1 MKKNNF
7 VLTQI
12 EKKDAFK
19 DEENTFKILVATD
32 NHVGYKEND
41 PIRGNDSFEAFE
53 EVLKIA
59 KNEKVDFLLLG
70 GDLFHETNPSQQCLY
85 KMLNLLGN
93 HVLGDGEISYAIS
106 NYNEV
111 NFQDCNLN
119 IELPIFVIHGNHDYP
134 SDEYGNLSVIDL
146 LHATKYL
153 NHFGKFS
160 NIEQIKVTPI
170 IFEKGNTTIALYG
183 IGYLKDKYFHKML
196 EDGKIE
202 FVKPEQ
208 MGYKNTVNILVIH
221 QNRYKGIRQGQ
232 SYRNCV
238 HPEQFPDWI
247 DFIIRGHEVKI
258 VIIYIYTK
266 QYYFLN
272 QKHEQKDEIDI
283 MKECPI
289 ATIQPGSTILTAIE
303 DVQATPRRAI
313 LFEIKGLEANFQD
326 ITLINSYRPVL
337 YEHVE
342 LTSVVKKAGFDL
354 DNEQP
359 ADQAVEEVLWQFVQ
373 QSINNFKLAL
383 KENFPNSPHLF
394 AKKPI
399 LRFKIEQS
407 NFDVFNFQR
416 IESKLSDLVANPGE
430 VLKFWKRIIINP
442 KTIKNPKLEEDFI
455 KTLKGKTDFDTIGN
469 ETVKDIKELYED
481 RIKRNQSISC
491 LPSSLIMD
499 TLEKVNLRNRNS
511 SIEDIIKNLQN
522 KLQENVAIQE
532 EKEIKKVNEQ
542 YRQQMNNILQR
553 ISVNIDERYKDNIDL
568 DLKNS
573 DKIIYKTLM
582 NNQFDDLRQSLN
594 DKIRTKVAELFIQDF
609 QQDDQNGIDIENDSD
624 GQYKE
629 SSTNKKSMNYNQMD
643 SEEEEDNKTSKI
655 KGRGRKKAENKPITA
670 KKQGRDFDLEQND
683 SENENMNDEDDENS
697 ISQQKGFK
705 GKFNNSKAAKEKAN
719 QNIKNRKEI
728 KVEDSSDQDEDKIE
742 KINRRIKKS
751 DKKDLQITENEKSNM
766 RSGFK
771 QKMTYAQL
779 FKRQNR
785 MDDEDEG
792 DYEENQHSDEDA
804 SQQSDCEF
812 GLDGEKQTKKISY
825 NIAHLYDLQKMNQN
839 NVKPLPLL
847 QVQSKKD
854 QGSDI
859 KVENSN
865 NFRQSILSKKKPI
878 VQQDEPKREQKELDI
893 RELMIKRINQANA
906 KK

>member
-7 VLTQI
+7 VLTQV
-12 EKKDAFK
+12 EKKNVFK
-19 DEENTFKILVATD
+19 DQENTFKILVATD

-59 KNEKVDFLLLG
+59 KSEKVDFLLLG

-93 HVLGDGEISYAIS
+93 YVLGDGEILYGIS
-106 NYNEV
+106 NYNDV

-170 IFEKGNTTIALYG
+170 IFQKGNTTVALYG

-196 EDGKIE
+196 EEGKIE

-208 MGYKNTVNILVIH
+208 MGYKDTVNILVIH

-238 HPEQFPDWI
+238 HPEQFPEWI
-247 DFIIRGHEVKI
+247 DFIIRGHE
-258 VIIYIYTK
+258 
-266 QYYFLN
+266 
-272 QKHEQKDEIDI
+272 HEQKDDIDI

-326 ITLINSYRPVL
+326 ITLIQSYRPVL

-354 DNEQP
+354 DNEVP
-359 ADQAVEEVLWQFVQ
+359 ADQAVEEVLWQFIQ
-373 QSINNFKLAL
+373 QSINNFKIVL

-455 KTLKGKTDFDTIGN
+455 KTLKGKSDFDTIGN

-481 RIKRNQSISC
+481 RIKKNKSISC

-522 KLQENVAIQE
+522 KLQENVAVQE
-532 EKEIKKVNEQ
+532 EKEIRKVNEQ
-542 YRQQMNNILQR
+542 YRQQMNSVLQK
-553 ISVNIDERYKDNIDL
+553 ISTNIDERQKDKIDL

-582 NNQFDDLRQSLN
+582 NNQFDDLKQSLN
-594 DKIRTKVAELFIQDF
+594 EKIRTKVAELFIQDF
-609 QQDDQNGIDIENDSD
+609 QQDGDNDIDIENNSD

-629 SSTNKKSMNYNQMD
+629 SSTNKKSLNSDQMD
-643 SEEEEDNKTSKI
+643 SEEEDNKTSKV
-655 KGRGRKKAENKPITA
+655 KGRGRKRTENKSITT
-670 KKQGRDFDLEQND
+670 KKQVKDFELEDND
-683 SENENMNDEDDENS
+683 YENENIHDEEDENQ

-705 GKFNNSKAAKEKAN
+705 GKFKNSKLAKEKAN
-719 QNIKNRKEI
+719 QNLKNRQEI
-728 KVEDSSDQDEDKIE
+728 KVEDSSDQDEEKIE
-742 KINRRIKKS
+742 KVNRRIKKS
-751 DKKDLQITENEKSNM
+751 DNKRDFNAENEKPNM
-766 RSGFK
+766 KSGFK

-779 FKRQNR
+779 FKKQNR
-785 MDDEDEG
+785 MDQEEEE
-792 DYEENQHSDEDA
+792 DYEENQQSDEDA

-812 GLDGEKQTKKISY
+812 GLNGEKQKISY
-825 NIAHLYDLQKMNQN
+825 NIAHISEIQKKNQSN
-839 NVKPLPLL
+839 KSLPLL
-847 QVQSKKD
+847 QVQQKKE
-854 QGSDI
+854 QSSAI
-859 KVENSN
+859 KIENSSN
-865 NFRQSILSKKKPI
+865 TRQSILSKKKP
-878 VQQDEPKREQKELDI
+878 QAPQDEPRREQKELDI
-893 RELMIKRINQANA
+893 RELMMKRMNQANV
-906 KK
+906 KN

>member
-7 VLTQI
+7 VLTQV
-12 EKKDAFK
+12 EKKNVFK
-19 DEENTFKILVATD
+19 DQDNTFKILVATD

-85 KMLNLLGN
+85 KMLNLLGSY
-93 HVLGDGEISYAIS
+93 VLGDGEIQYGIS

-170 IFEKGNTTIALYG
+170 IFQKGNTTIALYG

-202 FVKPEQ
+202 FVQPEQ

-238 HPEQFPDWI
+238 HPEQFPEWI
-247 DFIIRGHEVKI
+247 DFIIRGHE
-258 VIIYIYTK
+258 
-266 QYYFLN
+266 
-272 QKHEQKDEIDI
+272 HEQKDDVDV
-283 MKECPI
+283 MKDCPI

-313 LFEIKGLEANFQD
+313 LFEIKCQEANFQD
-326 ITLINSYRPVL
+326 ITLIQSYRPVL

-354 DNEQP
+354 DDEQP
-359 ADQAVEEVLWQFVQ
+359 ADQAVEEVLWQFIQ
-373 QSINNFKLAL
+373 QSINNFKIAL
-383 KENFPNSPHLF
+383 KDNFPNCPHLF

-481 RIKRNQSISC
+481 RIQKNKSISC
-491 LPSSLIMD
+491 LPSSLIMN

-522 KLQENVAIQE
+522 KLQENVAAQE

-553 ISVNIDERYKDNIDL
+553 ISTNIDERQKDSIDL
-568 DLKNS
+568 DLKSS

-582 NNQFDDLRQSLN
+582 NNQFDDLRQGLN
-594 DKIRTKVAELFIQDF
+594 EKIRTKVAELFIKDF
-609 QQDDQNGIDIENDSD
+609 QQDGDKDIDIDIENNSD
-624 GQYKE
+624 DQYNQN
-629 SSTNKKSMNYNQMD
+629 STNKKSMNHHQMD
-643 SEEEEDNKTSKI
+643 SEEEDNQNSKT
-655 KGRGRKKAENKPITA
+655 KGRGRKKTENKYITT
-670 KKQGRDFDLEQND
+670 KKQGKDFDLEEND
-683 SENENMNDEDDENS
+683 SENENMNQENEDDENQ
-697 ISQQKGFK
+697 ISQQKVFK
-705 GKFNNSKAAKEKAN
+705 GKFKNNKLAKEKTN
-719 QNIKNRKEI
+719 QNMKNKKEI
-728 KVEDSSDQDEDKIE
+728 KVEDSSDQDEEKIE
-742 KINRRIKKS
+742 KVNRKIKKS
-751 DKKDLQITENEKSNM
+751 DKKDLQNADNEKSNM
-766 RSGFK
+766 KSGFK

-779 FKRQNR
+779 FKKQSR
-785 MDDEDEG
+785 MDEEE
-792 DYEENQHSDEDA
+792 DYEENQSSDEDA

-812 GLDGEKQTKKISY
+812 GLNGEKQTKKINY
-825 NIAHLYDLQKMNQN
+825 NIAHLSEIQKMNQSKN
-839 NVKPLPLL
+839 SLSLL
-847 QVQSKKD
+847 QVQQKKEL
-854 QGSDI
+854 SSAI

-865 NFRQSILSKKKPI
+865 NFRQSILSKKKPQ
-878 VQQDEPKREQKELDI
+878 VPQDEQKREQKELDI
-893 RELMIKRINQANA
+893 RELMIKKMNQAHT